1 MSEQT
6 HTNDLRSGA
15 KEFNRDKNSRVK
27 WAHGQ
32 SYGPGRREED
42 ARPRPA
48 RVYPHVKYVQHANT
62 KVRRACANSC
72 RSSYPGHMKARTS
85 LNKDMASASAS
96 ASGESSAD
104 EDVEHHS
111 AAPTPDA
118 EVAYSFDAVRG
129 PSHGSQILNHAL
141 EKAISQYETKETDK
155 LIKNEYEVLDV
166 DAEALSPA
174 PRTRDVAPEDEDYYF
189 VDV

>member
-6 HTNDLRSGA
+6 YTNDLRSDA

-32 SYGPGRREED
+32 SFGPGRREED

-48 RVYPHVKYVQHANT
+48 RVVPHIRYVD
-62 KVRRACANSC
+62 CASAWHVLPARSNRC
-72 RSSYPGHMKARTS
+72 RSSYPGHMKARTA
-85 LNKDMASASAS
+85 LHKDMAN

-104 EDVEHHS
+104 EDVEHPS
-111 AAPTPDA
+111 TAPDA
-118 EVAYSFDAVRG
+118 EIAYSFDATRG

-141 EKAISQYETKETDK
+141 EKAIEQYEVKETDK

-166 DAEALSPA
+166 DAEILSPL
-174 PRTRDVAPEDEDYYF
+174 PKKRNVAPEDDDYFF
-189 VDV
+189 VDA